1 MWRTQPCN
9 IIFCNNTHTVFGL
22 QNSII
27 KYLLDIHVHSR
38 YRIIYIYIILMANKH
53 HRISRLA
60 ASSSPWCKLACSFLK
75 SPFLGLPCNGTFTP
89 NVPSSS
95 YRSLTAFIFQPLVP
109 SVATHL
115 SPTVSTTYA
124 CQCFR
129 LGSLTYPHLSL
140 SCTLEIIQKAYLQL
154 GKPLHSCSFNLSIMS
169 LHAPEQ
175 MGMMH
180 VLARLYSKTSIQPNS
195 SPLLRLWLL
204 LLTSRLPVEASAAF
218 FMLAAALPLPQNRPP

>member
-1 MWRTQPCN
+1 
-9 IIFCNNTHTVFGL
+9 
-22 QNSII
+22 
-27 KYLLDIHVHSR
+27 
-38 YRIIYIYIILMANKH
+38 MANKH
-53 HRISRLA
+53 HRKSRLA

-140 SCTLEIIQKAYLQL
+140 SCTLDIIQKAYLQL

-169 LHAPEQ
+169 LHAPEH

-180 VLARLYSKTSIQPNS
+180 VLARLYSKTSIPIQLPLSTS
-195 SPLLRLWLL
+195 SLLRLPS
-204 LLTSRLPVEASAAF
+204 LTSRLPKAIIVF
-218 FMLAAALPLPQNRPP
+218 FMLTAATLSLPQNRSP